1 MQDQETTDNP
11 YASKKSAYYALVLL
25 TIVYSFNFIDRQLLA
40 ILQESVKA
48 DLDLS
53 DSQLG
58 PSDRLRLR
66 RFLRGCRYSHCTMG
80 RPWQ

>member
-25 TIVYSFNFIDRQLLA
+25 TIVHSFNFIDRQLLE

-53 DSQLG
+53 DSQ
-58 PSDRLRLR
+58 
-66 RFLRGCRYSHCTMG
+66 
-80 RPWQ
+80 